1 MAIITELPQKEETE
15 ELNYGIIAGIIAAAV
30 AIIFITIVIYV
41 AAHKTNCASR
51 KKDGTRSTYVNVGGL
66 ALRDSSTGLSQGDT
80 LQTNAH
86 TSDLP
91 KIKQRQR
98 TPAQKLWLQHCDS
111 DYSRDISW
119 QVSKHYW

>member
-41 AAHKTNCASR
+41 AAHKTNC
-51 KKDGTRSTYVNVGGL
+51 
-66 ALRDSSTGLSQGDT
+66 GLSQGDT

-91 KIKQRQR
+91 KVNIEQLKSLYKLSNDSPEKDKA
-98 TPAQKLWLQHCDS
+98 TPENASTEIVVTTL
-111 DYSRDISW
+111 
-119 QVSKHYW
+119 